1 VKIGVPL
8 LALALLV
15 YPFALNDPFY
25 QDIGVAVLLAAIS
38 ASAWNIVG
46 GYAGQVSVGHGM
58 FFGIGAYV
66 PLLVYQHGA
75 WPPVLGVPIAIAL
88 SVLLAQ
94 AIGYPTFRLRGHY
107 FSMATIAVAELIRI
121 YVGTVDYLGAA
132 IGLQGPAVGRGW
144 WDLTF
149 RGELPYY
156 YIFLGVLAILL
167 YVTFEVQPLRLLF
180 ALDPCQ

>member
-1 VKIGVPL
+1 MRSDLSHTGRGDGRLRLDRPEQPAQGARVKIGVPL
-8 LALALLV
+8 LVLALLV

-88 SVLLAQ
+88 SVLLAI
-94 AIGYPTFRLRGHY
+94 AIGYPTFRL
-107 FSMATIAVAELIRI
+107 
-121 YVGTVDYLGAA
+121 
-132 IGLQGPAVGRGW
+132 
-144 WDLTF
+144 
-149 RGELPYY
+149 
-156 YIFLGVLAILL
+156 
-167 YVTFEVQPLRLLF
+167 
-180 ALDPCQ
+180 